1 MKHAWRSQVWALA
14 LNVFREAIRDK
25 MLQVLIGAGMLLL
38 LFSLVLGEMAVGS
51 SERVVQN
58 MGFWLLGMWGL
69 IAVLYMGSNIVR
81 NEIQRHTVYLILSR
95 PVNRTTFLLGKFC
108 GMLLVLLSGFVLLS
122 VVWLLLMV
130 GTGIPVTAFH
140 LLALMY
146 IGGEW
151 ALMAAFSLFFAS
163 FTSPMLHN
171 LFLVGITFLGH
182 WSNDLK
188 LFAANAREV
197 WLQYLLKSLY
207 YMLPNL
213 EALNFREAALYNVP
227 VSSALLF
234 EGALVLAGWI
244 GAALIAAN
252 LIFSRRR
259 LL

>member
-25 MLQVLIGAGMLLL
+25 MLQVLIGAGILLL
-38 LFSLVLGEMAVGS
+38 LFSLVLGKMAVGS
-51 SERVVQN
+51 AARVVQN

-69 IAVLYMGSNIVR
+69 VAVLYMGSNIVR

-95 PVNRTTFLLGKFC
+95 PVSRTTFLLGKFF

-122 VVWLLLMV
+122 AVWLLLMV
-130 GTGIPVTAFH
+130 GSGIPMTGFH
-140 LLALMY
+140 LLALLF

-151 ALMAAFSLFFAS
+151 GLMAAFSLFFAS

-188 LFAANAREV
+188 LFASNTSEV

-207 YMLPNL
+207 YLLPNL

-227 VSSALLF
+227 VSSALLL
-234 EGALVLAGWI
+234 EGALVLAGWT
-244 GAALIAAN
+244 GAALIAAD